1 MNSLNSSFVQDAIR
15 EIQPRTGRCIKGI
28 RDDKVSNTSTQS
40 SHRHWS
46 TIGRKERV
54 RARMLTKKE
63 QIGTTI
69 GSIFFLLLLS
79 SLPLRALAHRA
90 GTCPHHYEGLLPA
103 MLLTL

>member
-46 TIGRKERV
+46 TIGRKGRL

-63 QIGTTI
+63 QIGTTL

-79 SLPLRALAHRA
+79 SLPLPSLAHGA
-90 GTCPHHYEGLLPA
+90 GTCPDQYEVLITGVLI
-103 MLLTL
+103 TL